1 MPPAPT
7 ISTFRNERGVIQGA
21 ASVRP
26 GATPHRQRASRLRTN
41 SLFARRAEALPL
53 LRAPLRVHAG
63 AVMASDVW
71 RAPVPSKRARGHAA
85 ARAFRG
91 DSPTH
96 DRAHLAPQSRLP
108 ASAPPH
114 PAHVSRVDN
123 KPPPVASV
131 AWHPSARR
139 GTGTAAPTRG
149 ASALARLA
157 FAFAIASMASGV
169 AIAADGGPSASVT
182 GSCARS
188 LAAPRRQAGRG
199 RACLAKW
206 RVDADAGERQN
217 P

>member
-1 MPPAPT
+1 MSISSMSRKPVITSVFRSSQPMPPAPT

-123 KPPPVASV
+123 KPPPSGIGRVASLRE
-131 AWHPSARR
+131 ARDGHRCSNARR
-139 GTGTAAPTRG
+139 ICLGTPCLCLRHRLHGLRRG
-149 ASALARLA
+149 H
-157 FAFAIASMASGV
+157 
-169 AIAADGGPSASVT
+169 
-182 GSCARS
+182 
-188 LAAPRRQAGRG
+188 RR
-199 RACLAKW
+199 
-206 RVDADAGERQN
+206 
-217 P
+217 